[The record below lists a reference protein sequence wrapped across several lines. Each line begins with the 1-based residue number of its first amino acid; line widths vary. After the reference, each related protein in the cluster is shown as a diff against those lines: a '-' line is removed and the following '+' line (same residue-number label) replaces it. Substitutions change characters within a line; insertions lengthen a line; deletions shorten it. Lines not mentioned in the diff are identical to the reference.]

1 MSLLGDPAP
10 EDPGRSDQA
19 WWRRLVGHP
28 MVWLVGIWVGFNWW
42 WLWVHRRSRVF
53 ELDEAGYAAMAA
65 RLSRQGTLD
74 SIWTVVSSEGV
85 HGPLQAI
92 MAAPPQW
99 LLGADSATLLWQ
111 NLLFGAGTAVAI
123 YAMTKRLASPSAGV
137 VAAAV
142 ALLSFGIIEHS
153 RIAMTVMPSVFF
165 AAVAMTAFVYGR
177 GLEQTSWAVAAGAA
191 IGCMTLSRSMTIG
204 FVPVIGLAALGW
216 SVSRRTPLRVVVR
229 NGALAVSA
237 GLAVALWW
245 WVVQWPAVSE
255 YLFGGG
261 SADTAQNHDV
271 FVKVR
276 AHATDLRSYIG
287 TSVVTTGLIAYAVLW
302 LSGLLPAV
310 RRWAQQ
316 DTAARLSTRSPDQ
329 RLAIWPL
336 MASVVA
342 GIAVLSSGSAF
353 GVGFTMPGRLWWMWV
368 PVVVVAAFVPSISPR
383 GSGLTSPLWCGS
395 DSPRSNCAVDTVSE
409 GRAWSEAIVEVGDRI
424 WQARGA
430 APDEWEFELAL
441 LSRDMLLNGN
451 TLGLDAELRHQVP
464 INFYRFFQPGI
475 SEEEQLLEMVQEAD
489 LLVVADDFRPGETIL
504 GTFQPDPQLVLE
516 WARAAGFTPCG
527 ERSLPDGRTVT
538 FLAAPDAPPA
548 TCAP

>member
-1 MSLLGDPAP
+1 
-10 EDPGRSDQA
+10 
-19 WWRRLVGHP
+19 
-28 MVWLVGIWVGFNWW
+28 MVWLVAIWVGFNGW
-42 WLWVHRRSRVF
+42 WLWVNRRSRVF

-65 RLSRQGTLD
+65 RLSRQGTPK
-74 SIWTVVSSEGV
+74 SIWAVVSSEGV

-92 MAAPPQW
+92 MAAPPQS
-99 LLGADSATLLWQ
+99 LLGADPATLLWQ
-111 NLLFGAGTAVAI
+111 NVLFGAGTAVAI
-123 YAMTKRLASPSAGV
+123 YAMTKRLASRSAGV

-165 AAVAMTAFVYGR
+165 ATVAMAAFVYGR

-216 SVSRRTPLRVVVR
+216 SISRRTPLRVVVK
-229 NGALAVSA
+229 NGVLAASA

-276 AHATDLRSYIG
+276 AHATDLWSYIG
-287 TSVVTTGLIAYAVLW
+287 PSVVRTGLIAFAVLW
-302 LSGLLPAV
+302 LSALLPAV

-316 DTAARLSTRSPDQ
+316 DTAAGLSTRSPDQ

-336 MASVVA
+336 WASVVA

-353 GVGFTMPGRLWWMWV
+353 GVGFTMPFLPWVVTAGVAAVWRTLPGRLWWMWV

-409 GRAWSEAIVEVGDRI
+409 GRAWNEAIVEVGDRI
-424 WQARGA
+424 WRARGA
-430 APDEWEFELAL
+430 APDQWEFEVAL

-451 TLGLDAELRHQVP
+451 TLGLESELRHQVSL
-464 INFYRFFQPGI
+464 NFYRFFPPGL
-475 SEEEQLLEMVQEAD
+475 SEEEQLLDMVQEAD

-504 GTFQPDPQLVLE
+504 GTFQPDPQIVLE
-516 WARAAGFTPCG
+516 RARAAGFTPCG

-548 TCAP
+548 TCAA